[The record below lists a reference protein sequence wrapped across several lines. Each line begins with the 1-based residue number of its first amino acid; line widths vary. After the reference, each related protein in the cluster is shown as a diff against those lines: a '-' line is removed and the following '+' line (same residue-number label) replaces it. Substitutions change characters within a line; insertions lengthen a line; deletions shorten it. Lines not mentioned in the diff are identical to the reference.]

1 MKRKI
6 IAVLLTA
13 TMCFSIAACGKD
25 DSRRDRDDEEE
36 EEEETQVV
44 ETEETTVA
52 TTTAETRER
61 ETVATTETSVEDNA
75 LTYNPE
81 DVDMSF
87 YQVNLVAPLIPGN
100 IDFQWSCEQYVDQ
113 ICSDAG
119 IDDYW
124 NYVHFPVFWYP
135 EGNEPEPIPFTAD
148 YFTYIDDQFITD
160 NPGYGDQ
167 FLYFSEDSICSNII
181 FQASCLNEV
190 CVIVG
195 TDADSLP
202 TLTSI
207 YESTDGSQTL
217 DEVIASNEN
226 IIVPTFVDRQDTA
239 HIDAELAQAIPGA
252 QITIYNPRGYMDYS
266 VISEYDLFDGPGTYY
281 MRIYAKSA
289 GDYHSTSS
297 APIPEGEWHAISDT
311 PMCIVV
317 VDPVEAG
324 LLTSYN

>member
-1 MKRKI
+1 MKKRI

-36 EEEETQVV
+36 EETEVV

-75 LTYNPE
+75 PSYNPE
-81 DVDMSF
+81 DVDLNF
-87 YQVNLVAPLIPGN
+87 FQVVKFVAPVIPWN
-100 IDFQWSCEQYVDQ
+100 TRDAASVYVTQ
-113 ICSDAG
+113 ICNDAG
-119 IDDYW
+119 IDYW
-124 NYVHFPVFWYP
+124 NYVDLPVFWYP
-135 EGNEPEPIPFTAD
+135 EGNEPEPIPYTAD

-160 NPGYGDQ
+160 NPGYEDQ

-181 FQASCLNEV
+181 FQANNLNDV

-207 YESTDGSQTL
+207 YESTDGSMTI
-217 DEVIASNEN
+217 DEMITNGQDG
-226 IIVPTFVDRQDTA
+226 ILVPTFVDRDDTA
-239 HIDAELAQAIPGA
+239 RIDAALEQAIPGA
-252 QITIYNPRGYMDYS
+252 QIARYNPIGYFDYS

-281 MRIYAKSA
+281 MRVYAKSA
-289 GDYHSTSS
+289 
-297 APIPEGEWHAISDT
+297 EGEWHVTSDT
-311 PMCIVV
+311 PLCIIV

-324 LLTSYN
+324 FLNSYN